1 MGPEAAEPASTPT
14 PAGRP
19 CLFTLSLSRLVAL
32 TPFLRP
38 RLLCCFLP
46 LASSLPRSLWPEAIM
61 HAVWEGK
68 CVS

>member
-19 CLFTLSLSRLVAL
+19 CLFTLAP